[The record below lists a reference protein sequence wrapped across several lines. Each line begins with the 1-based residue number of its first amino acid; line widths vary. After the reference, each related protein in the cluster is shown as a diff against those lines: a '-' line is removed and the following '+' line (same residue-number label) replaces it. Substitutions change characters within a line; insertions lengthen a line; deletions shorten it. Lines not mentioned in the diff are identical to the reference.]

1 MGGDMQMKNLRQ
13 LAVTTAICATS
24 VVALGISTASAGEVT
39 GNGTVKTVKG
49 NSICAYSGQNDA
61 FHDPTHG
68 HFPGDDLIRVQ
79 SYGQIIRTGERL
91 PDFLHPGS
99 ACNGHTGFLASA
111 P

>member
-1 MGGDMQMKNLRQ
+1 MQKNLRRV
-13 LAVTTAICATS
+13 AVTTAICATS
-24 VVALGISTASAGEVT
+24 VVAVGASTASAGEVT
-39 GNGTVKTVKG
+39 GNGTFKPVNG

-68 HFPGDDLIRVQ
+68 HFVGDESIRVQ
-79 SYGQIIRTGERL
+79 SYGQIIRTGTRL
-91 PDFLHPGS
+91 PAFLHPGS